1 MKRELND
8 AFLSALK
15 PPSSGRVEVWDTKEP
30 GLVWRMTPSGAASW
44 GVRARTQDGKRTRP
58 VIGTWP
64 GMSIKKARQLAKAAM
79 VAIAAGADPASEK
92 REARAARAAQAA
104 EASVAS
110 RWDEWREARA
120 GAWSDSYQK
129 EVARIGTRDLLPK
142 LGKRPLRLTTREDWT
157 RLIAAKR
164 KTAPVQASVAYRV
177 FASFLN
183 HAEAE
188 GWIPLPLLPRKGL
201 FRSAPPPKAR
211 DRALSDDELIAL
223 WNAAGAEPPKL
234 RAFVRLLILTG
245 ARLNEVGGIATG
257 EVDRRAGV
265 WRLPGRRAK
274 NTMDHTMPLC
284 PLALAEVAAVW
295 PEHGDE
301 AGDDW
306 RLLGRA
312 GGAFSGFSKL
322 KGRLD
327 KATGLAPWRF
337 HDLRRTARTGMARL
351 GVDRLHAERAIAHIS
366 GQSKL
371 ERTYNTHD
379 FQPETL
385 AALGRWQAHVAGLVD
400 PKPGAEIVP
409 LRAAGGL
416 RA

>member
-8 AFLSALK
+8 AFLNGLE
-15 PPSSGRVEVWDTKEP
+15 PPASGRLEVWDTKEP
-30 GLVWRMTPSGAASW
+30 GLVWRMTASGAASW
-44 GVRARTQDGKRTRP
+44 GVRARTKDGKRTRP
-58 VIGTWP
+58 TLGTWP
-64 GMSIKKARQLAKAAM
+64 AMSIKVARQRAKAAI
-79 VAIAAGADPASEK
+79 VAIAGGADPAAEK
-92 REARAARAAQAA
+92 KQARAARAAEAA
-104 EASVAS
+104 EATVAA

-120 GAWSDSYQK
+120 ADWSDSYQR

-142 LGKRPLRLTTREDWT
+142 LGKRPLRTTKREDWT
-157 RLIAAKR
+157 GIIAAK
-164 KTAPVQASVAYRV
+164 KKSAPVQASIFYRV
-177 FASFLN
+177 VSSFLN

-201 FRSAPPPKAR
+201 IRSAPPPKAR
-211 DRALSDDELIAL
+211 DRALTDAELVAL
-223 WNAAGAEPPKL
+223 WTATAAEPVKL

-245 ARLNEVGGIATG
+245 ARLNEVAGIATG
-257 EVDRRAGV
+257 EIDRAAGL
-265 WRLPGRRAK
+265 WRLPAARAK
-274 NTMDHTMPLC
+274 NNMPHTMPLC
-284 PLALAEVAAVW
+284 GLALAEIAAAW

-301 AGDDW
+301 AGADW
-306 RLLGRA
+306 RLLGK
-312 GGAFSGFSKL
+312 GGNAFSGFSKL
-322 KGRLD
+322 KARLD

-371 ERTYNTHD
+371 ERTYNLHD

-385 AALGRWQAHVAGLVD
+385 AALGRWQAHVAGLID
-400 PKPGAEIVP
+400 PKPAAEIVP
-409 LRAAGGL
+409 LR